1 MKKTLSWG
9 LLFLAILALAPFGHA
24 QELTATISGVVS
36 DASNA
41 VVPNATV
48 VVHSNDTN
56 ADIKTVTT
64 GSGGEY
70 TVTNLPAGTYTV
82 TVRGAG
88 FQTWTSKNV
97 ILNVS
102 EKRSLDIQLTVGKLA
117 ETIEVSSST
126 QPVETTSAEQSETI
140 TGTQVRELML
150 NNRNFEQLLT
160 LQPGVSANWGD
171 EVGFGLANNTMV
183 AVNGARTNANNWTV
197 DGADI
202 NDSGS
207 NATLLNTPSID
218 AIQEFTLQRSN
229 YDAGSGRSG
238 GGQILVATKSGTSD
252 FHGSV
257 YEFFRNDYLNANS
270 YFNNA
275 LGYPRSIERYN
286 NYGFTV
292 GGPIFIPKKTDMRKS
307 KTFFFWSEEWRKT
320 STPNSETIT
329 AMPTAAELGGTF
341 TGLAAD
347 PTPYLSSTA
356 NGSNISPSCYGVTPV
371 VSGTPPV
378 TTYNLQLNLSTAG
391 CESKNAAAYVNSIF
405 GKYPANI
412 GSDFYYGYSQLNN
425 FHQDIIRVDQV
436 VNDKV
441 RFYGRYIMDDVPEN
455 QPTGL
460 WAGNNFPGVV
470 PTSLDAPGKNVVG
483 NLTWTISPRL
493 SNEVEYVY
501 AWGGINASVTGIL
514 NGSAFTGQLTNN
526 YAYSD
531 PYGRGPSVYIGN
543 TGLNVGAGSAPYHE
557 RNIDQS
563 FMDNLSLVQGAHALR
578 FGFSIQFMEK
588 TENASEGNPSFSFS
602 TIYAS
607 DGKSIVLP
615 ALAQFLLGENAGYSQ
630 ASHDVIPDLHY
641 KNIEFYAQDDWKV
654 TRRLTLNLGLRYSYF
669 PTPYDL
675 GNTLTNF
682 SGVVFNKANAPVI
695 DPNFGTFENPTTAF
709 NAANYANGL
718 IFPTGTECKAAQA
731 ITSTATCSPYGR
743 LVNPGTSGNV
753 APRLGFAWDPFGR
766 GKTAIRGGYGLFYDR
781 VLNGM
786 FEQNAFGDPPLV
798 QTTSVPFGPFDS
810 ILSGT
815 PGALPNGPAGLTASG
830 SPQWR
835 TPYYTAY
842 NLSVQQEIL
851 PNTKLEV
858 AYVGGLGTHLLGN
871 VDLNQPAV
879 AARLAS
885 DAANVATGDYVNVN
899 ALRPYAGYGGIVSR
913 NPEFTSNY
921 NSLQVTLNRQVARGL
936 NIGVAYTWS
945 KNMTTNDEDRT
956 YTASDTYNLKMDY
969 GPTRFSTP
977 QIFVFNYVYDL
988 PFYRGQQGLAGHV
1001 LGGWELSGITL
1012 FESGQPFAVYQYND
1026 PFNLT
1031 NAVTGNGDGGMGL
1044 GSPRADRTST
1054 AISYPKTVSQW
1065 FNPAAFQLAAGH
1077 YGTSTNG
1084 QLLGPGQ
1091 QNWDI
1096 GIIKNTNLTERIRLQ
1111 FRAEFF
1117 NAFNHTNFSGVDNN
1131 VQDGKSFGSIT
1142 GTHVPR
1148 NIQLGLKLY
1157 F

>member
-9 LLFLAILALAPFGHA
+9 LLFLAILALASFGHA

-36 DASNA
+36 DPSNA

-48 VVHSNDTN
+48 VVHNNATN
-56 ADIKTVTT
+56 IDIRTVTT
-64 GSGGEY
+64 GNNGEY
-70 TVTNLPAGTYTV
+70 TATNLPAGTYTV
-82 TVRGAG
+82 TVRGTG
-88 FQTWTSKNV
+88 FQTWTSKDV
-97 ILNVS
+97 GLNVS
-102 EKRSLDIQLTVGKLA
+102 EKRSLDVQLTIGKVA
-117 ETIEVSSST
+117 ETVEVSST
-126 QPVETTSAEQSETI
+126 TTPVETTTAEQSQTI
-140 TGTQVRELML
+140 TGTQVRELEL

-171 EVGFGLANNTMV
+171 EVGFGLANNTLV

-207 NATLLNTPSID
+207 NATLLNTPSVD

-252 FHGSV
+252 FHGSA

-270 YFNNA
+270 FFNNA
-275 LGYPRSIERYN
+275 TDTPRSIERYN
-286 NYGFTV
+286 NFGFTV
-292 GGPIFIPKKTDMRKS
+292 GGPIFIPKKTEMKKS

-320 STPNSETIT
+320 STPNSETIS
-329 AMPTAAELGGTF
+329 AIPSSAELGGSF

-356 NGSNISPSCYGVTPV
+356 NGSNISPSCYTVTPV
-371 VSGTPPV
+371 TGTP
-378 TTYNLQLNLSTAG
+378 TTYNLALNLTTAG
-391 CESKNAAAYVNSIF
+391 CYSQNAKAYVDTIFSKN
-405 GKYPANI
+405 PANL
-412 GSDFYYGYSQLNN
+412 GTSNFYYGYSQLNN
-425 FHQDIIRVDQV
+425 YHQDIIRVDQV

-460 WAGNNFPGVV
+460 WAGDNFPGVV

-501 AWGGINASVTGIL
+501 AWGGINATASGII
-514 NGSAFTGQLTNN
+514 GSAAFTGQLTNN
-526 YAYSD
+526 YAYKD
-531 PYGRGPSVYIGN
+531 PYGRGPSLSIGD
-543 TGLNVGAGSAPYHE
+543 TGLAVGAGSAPYHE

-563 FMDNLSLVQGAHALR
+563 ILDNLSLVQGAHALR

-588 TENASEGNPSFSFS
+588 TENASGANPSFSFS
-602 TIYAS
+602 SITDS
-607 DGKSIVLP
+607 SGKIILP
-615 ALAQFLLGENAGYSQ
+615 ALAQYLLGENAGYSQ
-630 ASHDVIPDLHY
+630 QSHDVIPDLHY

-682 SGVVFNKANAPVI
+682 SGLVFNKSNAPVI
-695 DPNFGTFENPTTAF
+695 DPNFGTFENPTIAS

-718 IFPTGTECKAAQA
+718 IFPTSAECTAAQA
-731 ITSTATCSPYGR
+731 ITSTATCSPYGK
-743 LVNPGTSGNV
+743 LVNPGMSGNV
-753 APRLGFAWDPFGR
+753 APRIGFAWDPFGR

-786 FEQNAFGDPPLV
+786 FEQNAFNDPPLV

-815 PGALPNGPAGLTASG
+815 PGALPNGPVGLTASG
-830 SPQWR
+830 SPQWH

-842 NLSVQQEIL
+842 NLSVQHEIL

-858 AYVGGLGTHLLGN
+858 AYVGGLGIHLLGN
-871 VDLNQPAV
+871 VDLNQPTL

-885 DAANVATGDYVNVN
+885 DAANAATGDYVNLN
-899 ALRPYAGYGGIVSR
+899 ALRPYAGFGRIDSR

-921 NSLQVTLNRQVARGL
+921 NSLQVTLNRQVAKGL

-945 KNMTTNDEDRT
+945 KNLTTNDEDRT
-956 YTASDTYNLKMDY
+956 NYATNTYNLKMDY
-969 GPTRFSTP
+969 GPSSYSTP

-988 PFYRGQQGLAGHV
+988 PFYKGQQGVVGHV

-1012 FESGQPFAVYQYND
+1012 FESGMPFTIVQNND
-1026 PFNLT
+1026 PFNLV
-1031 NAVTGNGDGGMGL
+1031 NAVTGNGDGGL
-1044 GSPRADRTST
+1044 GVQTIRADRTSS
-1054 AISYPKTVSQW
+1054 AISYPKTVNEW
-1065 FNPAAFQLAAGH
+1065 FNPAAFQVAAGH
-1077 YGTSTNG
+1077 FGTSSYG

-1096 GIIKNTNLTERIRLQ
+1096 GFIKNTNFTERIRLQ
-1111 FRAEFF
+1111 FRGEFF
-1117 NAFNHTNFSGVDNN
+1117 NAFNHTNFSSVDHN
-1131 VQDGKSFGSIT
+1131 VQDGASFGTIT
-1142 GTHVPR
+1142 NTHLPR